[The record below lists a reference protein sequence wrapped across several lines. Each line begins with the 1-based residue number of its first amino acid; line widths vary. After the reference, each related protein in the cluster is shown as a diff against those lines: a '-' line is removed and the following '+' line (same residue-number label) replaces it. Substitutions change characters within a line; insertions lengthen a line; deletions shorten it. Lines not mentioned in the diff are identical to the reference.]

1 MHRDL
6 RLAGLLPPLDCPHHL
21 RFQDESPYREGVTVE
36 APHWSNAG
44 GKRKHGQGSSVW
56 VNIGLKDPIE
66 AEVAGVDSVPVGTR
80 VTVKMPEYGY
90 KGESSHLETSRLG
103 ESKDTRDKD

>member
-21 RFQDESPYREGVTVE
+21 RFQDQSPYREGVTVE
-36 APHWSNAG
+36 TPHWSNG
-44 GKRKHGQGSSVW
+44 SGGNGKRKHGQGNASSSVW

-66 AEVAGVDSVPVGTR
+66 ADVRGVETVPLGTR
-80 VTVKMPEYGY
+80 VTVKMPDYGY
-90 KGESSHLETSRLG
+90 KGES
-103 ESKDTRDKD
+103 